1 MSEILTKILEVK
13 RQEIRRDEAH
23 QPVESL
29 LDIIESMASCRDFYG
44 AITKANA
51 RGINVIAEIK
61 RASPSAGVIFHNSGQ
76 FEPAILGRT
85 YEQAGADAVSVL
97 TDEQFFQGRLG
108 YIREVKEAISLPVL
122 RKDFLIDPYQIYQS
136 RAAGADAILLI
147 AEAIASDTQLTALTG
162 LAEGL
167 GLTVLLEVHQRD
179 SWLRVRDLVDF
190 EKKPFTRTLLGI
202 NNRNLKTMEVKIEH
216 SLELGRDA
224 DNKKILIS
232 ESGIKCRQDVRR
244 LMEAG
249 FNGVLIGETLMG
261 SDNIAAKFA
270 ELFGS
275 VES

>member
-1 MSEILTKILEVK
+1 MSEILTKILKVK
-13 RQEIRRDEAH
+13 RQEVRRDEAQ

-29 LDIIESMASCRDFYG
+29 LDIIASMAPCRDFYG
-44 AITKANA
+44 AITRPNA

-61 RASPSAGVIFHNSGQ
+61 RASPSAGVIFRNGSQ
-76 FEPAILGRT
+76 FEPAVLGRT
-85 YEQAGADAVSVL
+85 YERAGADAVSVL
-97 TDEQFFQGRLG
+97 TDEQFFQGHLS
-108 YIREVKEAISLPVL
+108 YIREVKDAVSLPVL
-122 RKDFLIDPYQIYQS
+122 RKDFIIHPYQIYQG

-147 AEAIASDTQLTALTG
+147 AEAIASDTQLTELAG
-162 LAEGL
+162 LADGL

-179 SWLRVRDLVDF
+179 SWFRVCDLVDF
-190 EKKPFTRTLLGI
+190 TKKPFTRTLLGI

-232 ESGIKCRQDVRR
+232 ESGIKCRQDVLR
-244 LMEAG
+244 LIEAG

-261 SDNIAAKFA
+261 SDNIAGKFT

-275 VES
+275 PES

>member
-1 MSEILTKILEVK
+1 MSQILKKILRVK
-13 RQEIRRDEAH
+13 RQEISRDEVR
-23 QPVESL
+23 QPLELL
-29 LDIIESMASCRDFYG
+29 LDIIASMELCRDFYG

-61 RASPSAGVIFHNSGQ
+61 RASPSAGVIFQNSGR

-97 TDEQFFQGRLG
+97 TDEQFFQGHLG
-108 YIREVKEAISLPVL
+108 YIQKVKEAISLPIL
-122 RKDFLIDPYQIYQS
+122 RKDFIIDPYQIYQG

-147 AEAIASDTQLTALTG
+147 AEAIASDVQLTELAG
-162 LAEGL
+162 LADEL

-179 SWLRVRDLVDF
+179 SWFRVRDLVDF
-190 EKKPFTRTLLGI
+190 EKKPFARTLLGI

-261 SDNIAAKFA
+261 SDNIAAKFT
-270 ELFGS
+270 ELFGA